1 MSNATLSRIINK
13 NEEDANKAA
22 ANVMLITFVIFTA
35 VYILNLVGVFVI
47 DEPDMT
53 IAYCLSAVFLL
64 LPKLLNRLVPLSAK
78 WLKYLYITLSE
89 LFLLVITSVLSYHT
103 VVVYAYPIVL
113 AGLYFSKRLTNI
125 STFCTLAV
133 TVAGQLLGFFLD
145 LRTDHNFTTLHS
157 LAVYGILPRT
167 LTLLCLAALLRL
179 LAVRTSKL
187 LSEDADNYESLIMYN
202 QDMIYGFATLVES
215 RDENTGG
222 HIKRTSIYAEMLA
235 EELGKT
241 ERYKDIIDDEF
252 IGCIAMVAPLHDIGK
267 ISIPDSIL
275 CKPGRL
281 TESEFAIMKTH
292 AEKGGQMVRDTF
304 SHIADERYKTMAYE
318 VARYHHEKWNGRGY
332 PEGISGENIPLPA
345 RIMAVADVFD
355 AVSEKRC
362 YREAMPIDEC
372 FRIIENGIGTDFDP
386 DAAAAFLRIRDKIIE
401 ERNKNLVLQ
410 ETPKPKLEV
419 EDVPDIISFASVRLR
434 NR

>member
-1 MSNATLSRIINK
+1 MSNATLSRIINS

-22 ANVMLITFVIFTA
+22 ANVMLITFAIFTA

-53 IAYCLSAVFLL
+53 IAYCVSSVFLI
-64 LPKLLNRLVPLSAK
+64 LPTILNKYVPLSAK
-78 WLKYLYITLSE
+78 WLKYLYIIFSE
-89 LFLLVITSVLSYHT
+89 LFLLMVTTVLSYH
-103 VVVYAYPIVL
+103 VVVIYAYPIAL
-113 AGLYFSKRLTNI
+113 AGLYFSKKLTNI
-125 STFCTLAV
+125 STLCTLAV

-145 LRTDHNFTTLHS
+145 LRFDHNFYTLQR
-157 LAVYGILPRT
+157 LVVYGIIPRI
-167 LTLLCLAALLRL
+167 LTLLSLAALLRL
-179 LAVRTSKL
+179 LTVRTSKL

-215 RDENTGG
+215 RDESTGG

-267 ISIPDSIL
+267 ISIPDNIL

-281 TESEFAIMKTH
+281 TPSEFAIMKTH
-292 AEKGGQMVRDTF
+292 AEKGGQIVRDTF

-318 VARYHHEKWNGRGY
+318 VARYHHEKWNGKGY
-332 PEGISGENIPLPA
+332 PEGLSGEKIPLPA

-362 YREAMPIDEC
+362 YRDAMPIEEC

-386 DAAAAFLRIRDKIIE
+386 DAAAAFLRIRDKITE
-401 ERNKNLVLQ
+401 ERNKNLIQQ
-410 ETPKPKLEV
+410 ETSPKKLEV
-419 EDVPDIISFASVRLR
+419 EDVPDLISFASVRLR
-434 NR
+434 H